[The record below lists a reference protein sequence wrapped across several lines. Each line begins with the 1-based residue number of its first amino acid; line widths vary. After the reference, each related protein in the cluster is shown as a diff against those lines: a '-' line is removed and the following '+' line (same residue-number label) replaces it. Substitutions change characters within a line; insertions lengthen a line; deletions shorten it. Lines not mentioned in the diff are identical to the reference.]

1 MVMKLYAWCTL
12 KAHSIKWDQSYKQS
26 EHLGK
31 RHPYMPPSTYESQG
45 IHKDT
50 HPFLSIS
57 SSEKRK
63 KEKEKKPDCAHKG
76 GFFSQLDSSLR
87 AGR

>member
-1 MVMKLYAWCTL
+1 
-12 KAHSIKWDQSYKQS
+12 
-26 EHLGK
+26 
-31 RHPYMPPSTYESQG
+31 MPPSTYESQG

-76 GFFSQLDSSLR
+76 GFFSQLDSSLH